1 MVGLLLPPSQVAAL
15 APGRVMAPSTAV
27 AHHNS
32 MTLLRLGVYSLLSSL
47 SVP

>member
-1 MVGLLLPPSQVAAL
+1 MVGYRSPSQVAAL
-15 APGRVMAPSTAV
+15 APGEVMAPSETAV

-32 MTLLRLGVYSLLSSL
+32 LTLLRLGFYSLLSS